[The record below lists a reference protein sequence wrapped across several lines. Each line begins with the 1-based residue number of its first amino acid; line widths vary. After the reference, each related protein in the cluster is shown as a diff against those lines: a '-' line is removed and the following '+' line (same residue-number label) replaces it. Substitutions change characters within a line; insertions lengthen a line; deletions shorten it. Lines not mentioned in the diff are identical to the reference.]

1 MEHLP
6 STTCNTF
13 STPNWFIKART
24 GKERSAN
31 NDLKNFIKK
40 KKKKKK
46 SPDGRAHKTD
56 EAEILYEKIRMLEKE
71 NQCLKNKIKN
81 QQVVI
86 EMLITNDKCA
96 D

>member
-1 MEHLP
+1 M
-6 STTCNTF
+6 
-13 STPNWFIKART
+13 I
-24 GKERSAN
+24 
-31 NDLKNFIKK
+31 LKTSSKKK

>member
-6 STTCNTF
+6 STTYNTF

-24 GKERSAN
+24 RKGRFAN
-31 NDLKNFIKK
+31 NDFKNFIK

>member
-1 MEHLP
+1 M
-6 STTCNTF
+6 
-13 STPNWFIKART
+13 I
-24 GKERSAN
+24 
-31 NDLKNFIKK
+31 LKTSSKK

>member
-6 STTCNTF
+6 STTYNTF

-24 GKERSAN
+24 RKGRSAN
-31 NDLKNFIKK
+31 NDFKNFIK